1 MVHLLEPLRGA
12 RPLAPLDDWC
22 AQASMKEH
30 MTPTGDTGL
39 VRLDRWT
46 MGPKE
51 PTENSPC
58 SSGVVDMAS

>member
-1 MVHLLEPLRGA
+1 
-12 RPLAPLDDWC
+12 
-22 AQASMKEH
+22 MKEH

-58 SSGVVDMAS
+58 SSGVVDMASWIPLRALKPKVSKLLL